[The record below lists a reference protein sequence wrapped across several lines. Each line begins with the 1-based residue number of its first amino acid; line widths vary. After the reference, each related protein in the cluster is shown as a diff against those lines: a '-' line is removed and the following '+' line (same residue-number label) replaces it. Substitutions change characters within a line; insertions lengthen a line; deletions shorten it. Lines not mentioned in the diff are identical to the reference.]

1 MAMAE
6 PIEATDAEQPV
17 IEAIRCGDRY
27 AFDELVR
34 RHHGWVRGA
43 VYGVLGDRD
52 GLDDVVQ
59 QVWTGFW
66 QRIGELREVN
76 RWRAWLYRLARNAA
90 LDAGR
95 KSTRRKRIG
104 DASLD
109 TASAPVAVG
118 GERSG
123 PDAAAASAERG
134 EVVLDAIR
142 ALPTLYREPF
152 VLRHLNDW
160 SYQQIAEVMDMPVDS
175 VETRL
180 VRARRLL
187 RDMLKDKV

>member
-1 MAMAE
+1 MAQR
-6 PIEATDAEQPV
+6 IEAIDAEGPV
-17 IEAIRCGDRY
+17 IEAIRSGDRF

-52 GLDDVVQ
+52 AIDDVVQ
-59 QVWTGFW
+59 QVWAGFW
-66 QRIGELREVN
+66 QRIGELRDVS
-76 RWRAWLYRLARNAA
+76 RWRPWLYRLARNAA

-95 KSTRRKRIG
+95 RATRRRKLG
-104 DASLD
+104 DATLN
-109 TASAPVAVG
+109 AGAAPTGIRSTDPDGVALM
-118 GERSG
+118 GERHKL
-123 PDAAAASAERG
+123 
-134 EVVLDAIR
+134 VLDAVQ
-142 ALPTLYREPF
+142 ALPPLYREPF

-160 SYQQIAEVMDMPVDS
+160 SYQQIADVMDMPVDS

-180 VRARRLL
+180 VRARRML